1 MKIPA
6 GLEKLFQTTEPP
18 ELGPGP
24 RDGVLAETE
33 LNHAL
38 DASLAGSK
46 LSPRSQNLI
55 RALALLWHDHLDA
68 AHIIAQDIETSDG
81 SFVHGIMHRRE
92 PDYGNAKYWFR
103 RVGQHA
109 SFPEIA
115 RRVGELLDSNG
126 ATNLKAKLIPR
137 GQWDSIAFVDFCERA
152 AHHPATDLNHKL
164 AREIQRIETEVL
176 LEFLSTWVAWDNFP
190 KDNCSARPCC

>member
-6 GLEKLFQTTEPP
+6 GLEKLFQTHEPP

-24 RDGVLAETE
+24 RAGVLAEAE
-33 LNHAL
+33 LNCAL

-55 RALALLWHDHLDA
+55 RALALLWHDHLEA
-68 AHIIAQDIETSDG
+68 AHIIAQNIGTADG
-81 SFVHGIMHRRE
+81 SLVHGIMHRRE
-92 PDYGNAKYWFR
+92 PDYGNAKYWFH
-103 RVGQHA
+103 RVGKHA
-109 SFPEIA
+109 GFDEIA
-115 RRVGELLDSNG
+115 RRVGDLLDSTG
-126 ATNLKAKLIPR
+126 ATDLKPKLIPK

-152 AHHPATDLNHKL
+152 EQRPATDSHRKL

-176 LEFLSTWVAWDNFP
+176 LEFLSA
-190 KDNCSARPCC
+190 

>member
-6 GLEKLFQTTEPP
+6 GLEKLFQTSEPP

-24 RDGVLAETE
+24 RDGVLSEVE

-38 DASLAGSK
+38 DASK
-46 LSPRSQNLI
+46 PPPRSQNLI
-55 RALALLWHDHLDA
+55 RALALLWHDHLES
-68 AHIIAQDIETSDG
+68 AHAIAQNIKTADG

-103 RVGQHA
+103 RVGKHA

-115 RRVGELLDSNG
+115 RRVGGLLDSNDP
-126 ATNLKAKLIPR
+126 AELEMKLIPS
-137 GQWDSIAFVDFCERA
+137 GKWDAFAFVDFCERA
-152 AHHPATDLNHKL
+152 AQRPVADSQHKL

-176 LEFLSTWVAWDNFP
+176 LEYLTA
-190 KDNCSARPCC
+190 